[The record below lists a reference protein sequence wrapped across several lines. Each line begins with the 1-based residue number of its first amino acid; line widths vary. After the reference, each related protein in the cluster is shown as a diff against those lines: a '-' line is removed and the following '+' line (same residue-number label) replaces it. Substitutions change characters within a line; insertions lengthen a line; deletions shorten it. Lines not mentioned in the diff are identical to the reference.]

1 MSSRRARWLVRSSIA
16 VAAKQ
21 AVQVHR
27 DVRGRRMFPVQWSTF
42 NLAYHDWD
50 EPIRRAVAEAG
61 RTGVELVT
69 PRVGEVVDADRP
81 FRSVRWWEAV
91 R

>member
-1 MSSRRARWLVRSSIA
+1 MPPE
-16 VAAKQ
+16 Q

-27 DVRGRRMFPVQWSTF
+27 DVRAKRMVPVHWSTF

-50 EPIRRAVAEAG
+50 EPIRRTVAEARRSG
-61 RTGVELVT
+61 AEVLT
-69 PRVGEVVDADRP
+69 PRLGEWVDADRE
-81 FRSVRWWEAV
+81 FRSTPWWEAV